1 MGNSRNEIIEKAQQ
15 LGTLIAE
22 SEEKNAADA
31 AADRMNNDEEAVAL
45 LVKYNENKKAAT
57 EKLRGKDPSQ
67 EELQEFR
74 EYVQAEFEKIAEN
87 KVIAE
92 YLEANKKLESLIQQV
107 NAVLSY
113 FITGQENESGGCS
126 GSCSTCGGCH

>member
-45 LVKYNENKKAAT
+45 LVKYNENKKSAT